1 MDILLTGATGYIG
14 SAVRSALVAAGHT
27 VTALVRSEAAA
38 DRVAGDGVQPVTGD
52 MRDAD
57 LVRGLAA
64 KSDGVIHTAS
74 PGDGTS
80 AAAEAGF
87 AGAVLA
93 GLDGVF
99 VRTGGVWVHGTGDA
113 ITEETPLD
121 PPPIVAWREAVDRR
135 VLAASGIRAV
145 LIEPGVVYGHGGGIP
160 RLVVAAEQAGG
171 ALTLIGDGTQHWV
184 TVHVDDL
191 AELYVAALERAGHGE
206 TFLGAGG
213 ANPTTRELGEAASR
227 RLGLGGRVV
236 PEDPAVTVERLG
248 EFGRALLL
256 DQQADGGKAR
266 RVLGWRPS
274 RPSLLEEIAS
284 GGY

>member
-1 MDILLTGATGYIG
+1 MNILLTGATGYIG

>member
-1 MDILLTGATGYIG
+1 MEILLTGATGYIG
-14 SAVRSALVAAGHT
+14 SAVRSALVTAGHT

-38 DRVAGDGVQPVTGD
+38 DRVVGDGVRPVIGD
-52 MRDAD
+52 MRDSG
-57 LVRGLAA
+57 LVTALAG
-64 KSDGVIHTAS
+64 KSDGVVHAAS

-80 AAAEAGF
+80 AAAEAEF
-87 AGAVLA
+87 ADAVLS

-99 VRTGGVWVHGTGDA
+99 VRTGGVWVHGSGDA

-160 RLVVAAEQAGG
+160 RLAVTAERAGE
-171 ALTLIGDGTQHWV
+171 ALTLIGDGSQHWV

-236 PEDPAVTVERLG
+236 PEDPAETVERLG

>member
-236 PEDPAVTVERLG
+236 PEDPAATVERLG